1 MDNMYSVIIGSG
13 SFIPKKKIHSTDF
26 LNNVFYDSNGIKFEK
41 DNEEIIEKFED
52 ITEIKVRR
60 YIEDDK
66 VASDI
71 AYYAAKDAIESS
83 GIDKESL
90 DYIIVAHNFGDVPY
104 GNARTQNVPSLAS
117 KVKHKL
123 GIKNYKTIPY
133 DILFGCPGWL
143 QGIIQA
149 DKFIRL
155 GEAKR
160 VLVIGAE
167 TISRV
172 SDPHDRDSMIYADGA
187 GATILEAKK
196 SEKPIGII
204 SSVTRSDTY
213 EYYNLIY
220 MDKSFNP
227 EYNDNSLFL
236 KMNGHKLY
244 QYGLKT
250 VPKVIKESIDNAGL
264 SITDIK
270 KVFIHQ
276 ANVKMDEAI
285 LKRLLKLYN
294 IDEVQEGIM
303 PMTLPWLGNNSVA
316 TIPTLYDLIIKGKI
330 HNAKYKP
337 EKGDFVIFASVG
349 AGVNINSIVYKFP

>member
-1 MDNMYSVIIGSG
+1 MDDMYSVIVGSG

-26 LNNVFYDSNGIKFEK
+26 LNSEFYDSDGTRFEK
-41 DNEEIIEKFED
+41 DNEEIIEKFEK

-71 AYYAAKDAIESS
+71 AYYAAKDALESS

-90 DYIIVAHNFGDVPY
+90 DYIIVAHNFGDVPH

-123 GIKNYKTIPY
+123 GIKNYNTIPY

-155 GEAKR
+155 GDAKR

-187 GATILEAKK
+187 GATILEARQ
-196 SEKPIGII
+196 SDEPIGII

-213 EYYNLIY
+213 EFYNLIH
-220 MDKSFNP
+220 MGKSFNP
-227 EYNDNSLFL
+227 DFEDNSLFL

-250 VPKVIKESIDNAGL
+250 VPKVVKESIEKAGL
-264 SITDIK
+264 TITDIK

-285 LKRLLKLYN
+285 LSRLLRLYKV
-294 IDEVQEGIM
+294 EKVQEGIM

-316 TIPTLYDLIIKGKI
+316 TIPTLYDLIIKGKL
-330 HNAKYKP
+330 HGAKYKP
-337 EKGDFVIFASVG
+337 ESGDFVVFCSVG